1 MLMGWIWY
9 YAYIFYQE
17 NKTEAPVPS
26 LPAPEAPVEITEPV
40 STITEPREPKLWD
53 EKIQK
58 DISEDNA
65 VPETS
70 KPERVE
76 MLIKKADF
84 LWANNE
90 YTEAFQLYE
99 RALRLSPS
107 SDTERKLAHIAF
119 KSKKF
124 QKSADLYKKNIDILT
139 LGEKQEF
146 MWALRY
152 TGDEDFSVALAN
164 MALPDYMQAAFEV
177 SVLCEREF
185 ISCENAIRNYKYDYA
200 PIRDLKNALKNYE
213 ALGNKDTNY
222 KEALLIGAWYKNGDY
237 TTAIKIGENL
247 LRRKPDYRPILKI
260 VWFSSYMI
268 GSYDRSQAALS
279 KYKKYEPKDPEADF
293 LLGLIHFE
301 KWDYETSNI
310 FFNNAVLWGYKPKT
324 VVERKL
330 AYNYYVLGL
339 TKNMFQVLWYL
350 VLEPDIT
357 QSDMSNAVYLALTND
372 EIRSAGEWLKQ
383 GLTKFPN
390 SLDLLAL
397 NAWYLRSTN
406 NTHGAQIIIDGV
418 LAKNPNHLVWLV
430 QAGIL
435 AYNSGDKVKASEY
448 LKKAKIIDAGGV
460 WSEMID
466 EYLWRIQEKH

>member
-1 MLMGWIWY
+1 MVWIGY
-9 YAYIFYQE
+9 YGYIFYRE
-17 NKTEAPVPS
+17 KTTPLIEPP
-26 LPAPEAPVEITEPV
+26 LPAPEAPQDITEPI
-40 STITEPREPKLWD
+40 STITDPKQPQLGE

-58 DISEDNA
+58 DITEDNA

-84 LWANNE
+84 LGANNE
-90 YTEAFQLYE
+90 YSEAFQLYE
-99 RALRLSPS
+99 RALRLTPT
-107 SDTERKLAHIAF
+107 SDVERKLAHMAF

-124 QKSADLYKKNIDILT
+124 QRSADLYKKNIEVLT

-152 TGDEDFSVALAN
+152 TGDEDFSLALAN
-164 MALPDYMQAAFEV
+164 MSLPDYMQAAFEV
-177 SVLCEREF
+177 SALCEREF
-185 ISCENAIRNYKYDYA
+185 ISCETAIRSYKYDY
-200 PIRDLKNALKNYE
+200 PPVRDLKNALKNYE

-237 TTAIKIGENL
+237 TTAIKVGENL
-247 LRRKPDYRPILKI
+247 LRRKADYRPILKI
-260 VWFSSYMI
+260 VGFSSYMI
-268 GSYDRSQAALS
+268 GRYDRAQAALS
-279 KYKKYEPKDPEADF
+279 KYKKLEPKDPESDF

-310 FFNNAVLWGYKPKT
+310 FFNNAVLGGYKPKT

-339 TKNMFQVLWYL
+339 TKNMFQVLGYL

-357 QSDMSNAVYLALTND
+357 QADMSNAVYLALAND
-372 EIRSAGEWLKQ
+372 EMRSAGEWIKQ
-383 GLTKFPN
+383 GLAKFPN
-390 SLDLLAL
+390 SQDLLAL

-406 NTHGAQIIIDGV
+406 NNHAAKIITDGV
-418 LAKNPNHLVWLV
+418 LTRNPNHLVGLV

-435 AYNSGDKVKASEY
+435 AYNEWDKVKAWEY

-460 WSEMID
+460 WADMIE
-466 EYLWRIQEKH
+466 EYIARL